1 MEALQSMGN
10 FTKGISGKI
19 ECSPEPFE
27 IASESKIGTFVQV
40 KHPYGHPLA
49 AGIGIVA
56 GLRPMTAPAII
67 AWAAK
72 RRWINLGSSPFAT
85 IISGRASQRVTE
97 LAISEL
103 IADKLPFTSSRLNAG
118 PLASR
123 IASGAIC
130 GAAVC
135 GAMKRPLAG
144 GALLGGLGAIAGAL
158 AGHHVR
164 KSLHHNMPDF
174 TIGLLEDAVAVGGGA
189 AITAVI
195 ATSK

>member
-1 MEALQSMGN
+1 
-10 FTKGISGKI
+10 
-19 ECSPEPFE
+19 
-27 IASESKIGTFVQV
+27 
-40 KHPYGHPLA
+40 
-49 AGIGIVA
+49 
-56 GLRPMTAPAII
+56 MTAPAVI

-72 RRWINLGSSPFAT
+72 QRWIHLGSSPFAT
-85 IISGRASQRVTE
+85 IISARASRTIAE

-103 IADKLPFTSSRLNAG
+103 IADKLPFTPNRLNAG

-135 GAMKRPLAG
+135 AVKRPLAA

-164 KSLHHNMPDF
+164 KSLSRDMPDF
-174 TIGLLEDAVAVGGGA
+174 ATGLLEDALAVGGGA
-189 AITAVI
+189 LVAALMATA
-195 ATSK
+195 K

>member
-1 MEALQSMGN
+1 MG
-10 FTKGISGKI
+10 
-19 ECSPEPFE
+19 
-27 IASESKIGTFVQV
+27 IGT
-40 KHPYGHPLA
+40 
-49 AGIGIVA
+49 VA
-56 GLRPMTAPAII
+56 GLRAMAAPAII

-72 RRWINLGSSPFAT
+72 QGLIRLGNSPFAT
-85 IISGRASQRVTE
+85 IISGRASRRITE

-118 PLASR
+118 PLALR
-123 IASGAIC
+123 IASGAVC
-130 GAAVC
+130 GAALC
-135 GAMKRPLAG
+135 SAAKKPIAK

-174 TIGLLEDAVAVGGGA
+174 MIGLLEDAVAVGGGA